1 MCLHAVEKYEK
12 VEGVNTQNDYATTSK
27 KNEQIKRKQICSL
40 WFVNKCKFQENKFK
54 IVQNNFLGKNN
65 INTKRSPAK
74 ATDHND
80 H

>member
-12 VEGVNTQNDYATTSK
+12 VECVNTQNDYATTSK

-65 INTKRSPAK
+65 NIKRSPAK